1 MGDVYFARKD
11 YELAIKFYGSV
22 INVAKERKNTQLET
36 DMKIKIGKAFY
47 AKGEKDTATA
57 FWGVSF
63 TLPLINL
70 IHSSSL
76 CYFRTFCK
84 PMKNTLKGYTIT
96 LFI

>member
-63 TLPLINL
+63 TLE
-70 IHSSSL
+70 
-76 CYFRTFCK
+76 
-84 PMKNTLKGYTIT
+84 
-96 LFI
+96 